1 MTDTI
6 KTNAGAGPSSA
17 AASPASP
24 VLEVRGLSIDYPIA
38 IGTVKAVRDVSF
50 SLGDG
55 EVLGIVGESGCGKST
70 MGLAIMNL
78 LRDPGRIV
86 GGEIL
91 YHGKDVVT
99 MTRDELRAM
108 RGRDIAMVFQN
119 PLTSLNPLMKIQDHF
134 LETIRYH
141 KPEMKK
147 ADALKH
153 AGDLLEELGIDRK
166 RMREYPHQM
175 SGGMR
180 QRIMIALGLIMHPD
194 VIICDEPTTSLDVIV
209 EAGFVDLLNRLRKK
223 YNLSIILITHNLGL
237 VAEIADRI
245 VVMYGGKVMEES
257 PSSLIFHDPMHPYA
271 RGLIECVPNID
282 LDQEKLTTMDGSPPD
297 LVTPPP
303 GCRFAERCP
312 KAFERCREA
321 EPPLLERRTSL
332 GDGSPGA
339 TRRCACWLYGEEA

>member
-1 MTDTI
+1 MAVNN
-6 KTNAGAGPSSA
+6 KTKSAGADPSGA
-17 AASPASP
+17 

-38 IGTVKAVRDVSF
+38 IGTVQAVRDVSF
-50 SLGDG
+50 TLADG

-86 GGEIL
+86 GGQIL

-99 MTRDELRAM
+99 MGKAELRAM

-134 LETIRYH
+134 IETIKYH
-141 KPEMKK
+141 KPQIKK
-147 ADALKH
+147 AEALKLT
-153 AGDLLEELGIDRK
+153 GDLLEDLGIDRK
-166 RMREYPHQM
+166 RMKEYPHQM

-180 QRIMIALGLIMHPD
+180 QRIMIALGLIMKPD

-209 EAGFVDLLNRLRKK
+209 EAGFVDLLNRLRKTFD
-223 YNLSIILITHNLGL
+223 LSIILITHNLGL

-245 VVMYGGKVMEES
+245 VVMYGGKVMEDS
-257 PSSLIFHDPMHPYA
+257 PASDLFHKPMHPYA

-297 LVTPPP
+297 LVNPPV
-303 GCRFAERCP
+303 GCRFAARCP
-312 KAFERCREA
+312 KVFNLCRQE
-321 EPPLLERRTSL
+321 EPPLREFPITAASR
-332 GDGSPGA
+332 A
-339 TRRCACWLYGEEA
+339 VRRCACWLFPEEV